1 MQPEPTVHKGSN
13 WRYKYHTGTD
23 HIICPWETLDMLY
36 LWESNPGVIG
46 FTFYYAADWGGF

>member
-1 MQPEPTVHKGSN
+1 MQPEPTVHKGSD